1 MTHSNTLNMENRI
14 EFESATVNLG
24 QLYLDPNNL
33 RFTNFNGNGKKVPVE
48 RVKEEGVQKAT
59 LDKLKADE
67 FQIKALRD
75 SIIEVGFLPI
85 DRIVVT
91 SIGEE
96 CYLVIEGNRRVAA
109 LKWIEELITEGI
121 VDKGVS
127 QTFEQL
133 PVSIILPEHDTESNR
148 LKIQGI
154 RHISE
159 IRPWGTYQKAL
170 LIKSMIEGEKL
181 TSQDVANAIG
191 YRTQEVNRIYRAF
204 KLFEQMQEDPDYGEQ
219 AKPDLISYFYEAV
232 GRAPLKTFFGYNQ
245 DTYEYENEETYKLFY
260 KWIIKDPDN
269 GNNQKIPSAN
279 NVRDLTK
286 IIENADALS
295 SFKEDGT
302 TIEGALAVAI
312 KYSSFDWRKEINQA
326 IEAIKKL
333 PIDELENLN
342 EEDIQLL
349 SSLKEMIEKRIS
361 IYDKIKGL
369 K

>member
-1 MTHSNTLNMENRI
+1 
-14 EFESATVNLG
+14 
-24 QLYLDPNNL
+24 L
-33 RFTNFNGNGKKVPVE
+33 RFTNFDGGGRKVPLE
-48 RVKEEGVQKAT
+48 RVKEEGVQKTT

-67 FQIKALRD
+67 FQVKALRD
-75 SIIEVGFLPI
+75 SIVEVGFLPI
-85 DRIVVT
+85 DRIVVSKIDET
-91 SIGEE
+91 SF
-96 CYLVIEGNRRVAA
+96 LVIEGNRRVAA
-109 LKWIEELITEGI
+109 LKWIEELIVEGI
-121 VDKGVS
+121 VDKAVS
-127 QTFEQL
+127 NSFKEL

-181 TSQDVANAIG
+181 SSQDVANAIG

-204 KLFEQMQEDPDYGEQ
+204 KLFEQMQDDPDYGEYV
-219 AKPDLISYFYEAV
+219 KPDLISYFYEAV
-232 GRAPLKTFFGYNQ
+232 GRAPLKTFFGYNN
-245 DTYEYENEETYKLFY
+245 DTYEFENEESSKLFY

-269 GNNQKIPSAN
+269 ANIQKIPSAN

-286 IIENADALS
+286 IIENADALGT
-295 SFKEDGT
+295 FKEDAT
-302 TIEGALAVAI
+302 TLEGALAVAI

-333 PIDELENLN
+333 PVDELENL
-342 EEDIQLL
+342 EDEDIQLL

-361 IYDKIKGL
+361 LYDKIKGL

>member
-1 MTHSNTLNMENRI
+1 MENRI
-14 EFESATVNLG
+14 EFQSDTVSLG
-24 QLYLDPNNL
+24 QLFLDPNNL
-33 RFTNFNGNGKKVPVE
+33 RFTNFEGAGKKVPAE
-48 RVKEEGVQKAT
+48 RIKEEGVQKAT
-59 LDKLKADE
+59 LDKLKGDE
-67 FQIKALRD
+67 FQVKSLRD
-75 SIIEVGFLPI
+75 SIIEVGFLPL
-85 DRIVVT
+85 DRIVV
-91 SIGEE
+91 SKINENSF
-96 CYLVIEGNRRVAA
+96 LVIEGNRRVAA
-109 LKWIEELITEGI
+109 LKWIEEMIKEGL
-121 VDKGVS
+121 VDKAVE
-127 QTFEQL
+127 QTFQNL
-133 PVSIILPEHDTESNR
+133 PVSIILPECDTESNR

-181 TSQDVANAIG
+181 SSQDVANAIG

-204 KLFEQMQEDPDYGEQ
+204 KLLEQMQDDADYGEY

-232 GRAPLKTFFGYNQ
+232 GRTPLKNFLGYNQ
-245 DTYEYENEETYKLFY
+245 DTYEFEKEENFKLFY

-269 GNNQKIPSAN
+269 GNTQKIPSAN

-286 IIENADALS
+286 IIENADALG
-295 SFKEDGT
+295 SFKEDAT
-302 TIEGALAVAI
+302 TLEGALAVAI

-333 PIDELENLN
+333 PIDELENLE
-342 EEDIQLL
+342 EEDIQIL